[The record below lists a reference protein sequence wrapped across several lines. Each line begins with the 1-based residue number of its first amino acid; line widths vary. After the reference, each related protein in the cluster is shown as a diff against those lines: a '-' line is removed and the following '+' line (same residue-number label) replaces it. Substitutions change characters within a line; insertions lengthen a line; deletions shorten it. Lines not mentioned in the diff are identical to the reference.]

1 MSIINKKTTT
11 LVLGGSGQTGRR
23 LVEQLLEQNQ
33 NVKVIVRSK
42 ERFLETISTSQYGD
56 GDGSTSNGTPA
67 PNLTIT
73 QGTILEMSDQDIM
86 KHVKGCDAVVSCL
99 GHTLDMKG
107 IYGKPRKLCTDTIK
121 RIYQAIETL
130 HHQEEQSSTIINQQ
144 LDKPSSTK
152 TKLILMSSN
161 AVANPNGFDNRRP
174 LNERI
179 LIGMI
184 RALIPPHRDNEEA
197 AAFLYETIKHD
208 DKHVQW
214 VAVRPDDLIEGNV
227 SEYNIFDKPQQG
239 LFGGGTTTRAN
250 VAHFMCNLILKAE
263 AWDEWKHKMPVIM
276 NVPDKK

>member
-1 MSIINKKTTT
+1 MSVNNNKKTTT

-42 ERFLETISTSQYGD
+42 ERFLETISSQYGA
-56 GDGSTSNGTPA
+56 GNGSANGTP

-73 QGTILEMSDQDIM
+73 QETILEMSDQDIM
-86 KHVKGCDAVVSCL
+86 KHVQGCDAVVSCL

-107 IYGKPRKLCTDTIK
+107 ICGKPRKLCTDTIK

-130 HHQEEQSSTIINQQ
+130 HQEEQSSTSITNQ
-144 LDKPSSTK
+144 LVLNKPSSTR

-161 AVANPNGFDNRRP
+161 GVANPNGLDDMRP

-227 SEYNIFDKPQQG
+227 SEYHIFDKPQKG

-250 VAHFMCNLILKAE
+250 VAHFMCDLILKAE